1 MSLTGPARA
10 PGRYA
15 GKGGRPTMTL
25 TLDVPGGARATAEP
39 AQLAIGTAP
48 LAVRRR
54 RGDVTLAVAAR
65 RATGSNR
72 GRTDDPA

>member
-1 MSLTGPARA
+1 
-10 PGRYA
+10 
-15 GKGGRPTMTL
+15 MTL
-25 TLDVPGGARATAEP
+25 TLDAPGGAHATVQP
-39 AQLAIGTAP
+39 AQLAIGTVP

-54 RGDVTLAVAAR
+54 RGDVTLAATAR